1 MEKQIVIVG
10 AGISGLTAAAYLS
23 QEGHKVTLL
32 EKSDDLG
39 GLIGSFKRDG
49 FTFDHGIRG
58 VENSGT
64 LFPMLRQ
71 LGIKVDFIPNVV
83 DMGIGKGIISINPK
97 ENYQTYKD
105 LLLASYPDEKD
116 SI

>member
-10 AGISGLTAAAYLS
+10 AGISGLTAAAYLC

-49 FTFDHGIRG
+49 FGFD
-58 VENSGT
+58 
-64 LFPMLRQ
+64 L
-71 LGIKVDFIPNVV
+71 
-83 DMGIGKGIISINPK
+83 
-97 ENYQTYKD
+97 
-105 LLLASYPDEKD
+105 
-116 SI
+116 